1 MLQNGR
7 GQQWRIHANMDTM
20 LNHESPDYL
29 RTRLQVVIVEHRDL
43 DEVIGTM
50 SVLPE
55 KNELL
60 LQRLKKRKLALR
72 DQIAQLERL
81 LEPDVPA

>member
-1 MLQNGR
+1 MN
-7 GQQWRIHANMDTM
+7 TM

-60 LQRLKKRKLALR
+60 LQRLKKRKLALK

>member
-1 MLQNGR
+1 
-7 GQQWRIHANMDTM
+7 MDTM

-72 DQIAQLERL
+72 DPIAQLERL

>member
-1 MLQNGR
+1 
-7 GQQWRIHANMDTM
+7 M

>member
-1 MLQNGR
+1 
-7 GQQWRIHANMDTM
+7 MDTM

>member
-1 MLQNGR
+1 
-7 GQQWRIHANMDTM
+7 M

-29 RTRLQVVIVEHRDL
+29 RTRLQVLIVEHRDL
-43 DEVIGTM
+43 DAVVETL
-50 SVLPE
+50 SSLPDRD
-55 KNELL
+55 ELL
-60 LQRLKKRKLALR
+60 LQRMKKRRLALK